1 MNFDAERM
9 RKLAGL
15 NGSTE
20 TKGGRVLRES
30 RLMEEEGAE
39 APAEEPKVDQ
49 TALKDAVKQLAT
61 VLGMTV
67 TEPEGGE
74 EAAGGEGGGEGEGL
88 EGLMGQTESV
98 SYGKMKQI
106 IRDELSANWASGQV
120 FGKKSTNRGGITMG
134 FKGIGFK

>member
-15 NGSTE
+15 TESTE

-30 RLMEEEGAE
+30 RLMEDEGAD

-49 TALKDAVKQLAT
+49 SALKDAVKQLAT
-61 VLGMTV
+61 ALGMTV
-67 TEPEGGE
+67 TEPEGGDD
-74 EAAGGEGGGEGEGL
+74 AGGGEGL
-88 EGLMGQTESV
+88 ESMMGQTESV
-98 SYGKMKQI
+98 SYGRMKQI

-120 FGKKSTNRGGITMG
+120 FGKKATNRGGITMG

>member
-15 NGSTE
+15 NESTD
-20 TKGGRVLRES
+20 TKSGKILRES

-39 APAEEPKVDQ
+39 APAEEPKLDQ
-49 TALKDAVKQLAT
+49 AALKDAVKQLAT
-61 VLGMTV
+61 ALGMTV

-74 EAAGGEGGGEGEGL
+74 APADDAGGDDAGL
-88 EGLMGQTESV
+88 EGLMATESL
-98 SYGKMKQI
+98 SFGKVKQI

-120 FGKKSTNRGGITMG
+120 FGKKNTNRGGITMG